1 MVNLKQKK
9 GAVELSLNLIIMLII
24 GMVVLGLVIGF
35 VNSLVNQGT
44 QSFET
49 QLGDNEKLKLEEV
62 ARCSDNLCM
71 IPDPSIRVLKG
82 GKQNVFIKV
91 RAFAGDIGGDCPG
104 NIRDCTGLGYS
115 IKANDAT
122 STGDADTITL
132 SGPGF
137 NIKNGKDEAQMYT
150 LNVADE
156 VSVGTYYLTMRL
168 YDGDSENEVTKTIT
182 LEVE

>member
-1 MVNLKQKK
+1 MANLKQKK

-44 QSFET
+44 KSFET

-71 IPDPSIRVLKG
+71 IPDPSIKVLKG

-91 RAFAGDIGGDCPG
+91 RAFASAIDC
-104 NIRDCTGLGYS
+104 
-115 IKANDAT
+115 KAGPLADASCEVKFELVDQEGT
-122 STGDADTITL
+122 NQDSAINL
-132 SGPGF
+132 AGPGF
-137 NIKNGKDEAQMYT
+137 KALEGEESAQMYT
-150 LNVADE
+150 LKVEKDTAI
-156 VSVGTYYLTMRL
+156 GTYYLTLKL
-168 YDGDSENEVTKTIT
+168 YDGEDEVSKQIT
-182 LEVE
+182 LDIE